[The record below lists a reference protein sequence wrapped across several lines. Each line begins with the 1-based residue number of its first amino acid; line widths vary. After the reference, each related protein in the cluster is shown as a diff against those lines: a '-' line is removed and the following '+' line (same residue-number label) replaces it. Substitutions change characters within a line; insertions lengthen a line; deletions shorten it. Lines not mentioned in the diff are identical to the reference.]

1 MSAKFH
7 LVEAPLMS
15 TQQPKVALVERMA
28 NVLLMQGA
36 YGSREDAVQALFWAG
51 DFRSFE
57 VARFVDDARQVAVQE
72 MVAREMG
79 ES

>member
-7 LVEAPLMS
+7 LLEAPLMAC
-15 TQQPKVALVERMA
+15 QQGRLALVERMA

-36 YGSREDAVQALFWAG
+36 YGSREDAVQALFWNG

-72 MVAREMG
+72 MVAREMSG
-79 ES
+79 S